1 VTIWPITKCKI
12 SKAVLVKTNAV
23 YDVNH
28 QRYLV
33 KNLSRFTNYTQLK
46 LVTQYLDK
54 IKPEHTNPS
63 EQANAWFCAFIK
75 QAQHRID
82 VTSLSI
88 NKDAKKALTKVHD
101 NSNHNY
107 IVEQIIKQNK
117 ASRLQASFVRQLHT
131 NLNFI
136 QDNKSSIKPLSTDVK
151 NADELEQI
159 QVLKSA
165 AKNTVSTSVLSL
177 FAGFDKDEHAFV
189 YECLSVVPRP
199 LQMRF
204 AKRYLSRCD
213 NSARSKYKANEWFR
227 RTINKLKPRLKILK
241 KIVDDMPLPWHIL
254 ANVEKTKKHGCVL
267 ANEVSA
273 ILVDIRNNT
282 DLNNLDV
289 KSDFAKTIVNDIIK
303 SQQNFSMVD
312 YYNVISEFA
321 AQFGVTLLFAEKGEY
336 LTEPDAEIALLKAQC
351 HAWWARKL
359 KPIRARYLEHLE
371 IATGEVGRD
380 VFSAYDKKTKQRVK
394 KRKGINAYC
403 SKQAITEYNYN
414 QERGKKY
421 LESLELVNECG
432 DVISLMKAVDKGMA
446 NPKNMRNELMLRVR
460 STEEMADAMN
470 YVGGF
475 YNITAPSRFHANS
488 PSWDGSTPKE
498 CSAYLNK
505 QYQQARAKLDR
516 LEIPYFGIRVAE
528 PHTDGCPHWHM
539 LIWTPERYYYQV
551 SHILRRY
558 FTRDDRD
565 VFFERFKRRKE
576 LKAVYTNKRRIWGLN
591 KKRGTYTKE
600 PKKDYYPSSPRF
612 TAIRMEPAKVD
623 KDGKRTGGAAAY
635 IAKYISKNIDGFALS
650 QEHDAD
656 SGEKLTQ
663 AVNPVKAWASTWGI
677 RQFQFQKSPS
687 ITIWRELRRV
697 KDELKGNDEL
707 EQVRYAAH
715 NGDFKTFVTLMGGFG
730 IGRASRFKPAYE
742 VTPYGNDYGEC
753 VKRLKGI
760 EDTTTL
766 CSLVTRVH
774 TWSKQP
780 IGTADKNNDVVIAGQ
795 DADTV
800 GIADLSWTSGNNCT
814 PCTTRHTD
822 ELLLDMHGF
831 TSEEIKDV
839 KKDLLDGKK
848 VGINGHVYFIKDG
861 VLTIWDEKAQ
871 LKQRKLEDIAEIAK
885 TEALK
890 ETLSDDS
897 GVVHCNR
904 HWPLFSV
911 DDANRLRD
919 GESIQLNGKLYYAE
933 AYELYYFEQSQFKHI
948 KHDVWPLFSSEH
960 GWQLNR
966 PFGVK
971 SPDCD
976 GEKVIHD
983 GRIYYVLNAELYSLE
998 VIHRHQVNNDLLISK
1013 ANWQYAREV
1022 GNLAYQ
1028 YAELDGRTHIT
1039 SSQFKKGWL
1048 KTDIL
1053 GDIELAKLV
1062 VSGEASAIS
1071 DNDWWA
1077 MDIMA

>member
-1 VTIWPITKCKI
+1 MITYQYE
-12 SKAVLVKTNAV
+12 SFAVNKAALVKANAV
-23 YDVNH
+23 NDINH
-28 QRYLV
+28 QTFLTD
-33 KNLSRFTNYTQLK
+33 NLDRFTPYTQLK
-46 LVTQYLDK
+46 LVIEYLSK
-54 IKPEHTNPS
+54 ISYKQQKQWYKKEPTNPS
-63 EQANAWFCAFIK
+63 EKANTWFCAFL
-75 QAQHRID
+75 QTTEQRID
-82 VTSLSI
+82 VNTIKAQVKNRPEFKKVTI
-88 NKDAKKALTKVHD
+88 NAGAIAALKKVHD
-101 NSNHNY
+101 NGHHNY
-107 IVEQIIKQNK
+107 IVTQIIESNK
-117 ASRLQASFVRQLHT
+117 KARLQASFVRQT
-131 NLNFI
+131 ASNLAFR
-136 QDNKSSIKPLSTDVK
+136 QTYKHKPLALDANS
-151 NADELEQI
+151 ADDIEHI
-159 QVLKSA
+159 TVLKKL
-165 AKNTVSTSVLSL
+165 AKSKVSGAVLAL
-177 FAGFDKDEHAFV
+177 FAEMDEADQAFL
-189 YECLSVVPRP
+189 YDCLSVVPKP

-204 AKRYLSRCD
+204 AKRYLHRCE
-213 NSARSKYKANEWFR
+213 NSQRGRFKANEWFR
-227 RTINKLKPRLKILK
+227 RTIKRLKPRIKILQQ
-241 KIVDDMPLPWHIL
+241 IVDDMPLPWHIL
-254 ANVEKTKKHGCVL
+254 ANAEKTKKHGSVL
-267 ANEVSA
+267 ANQVTTILCDLAEDDNNFDQTDYYDA
-273 ILVDIRNNT
+273 IAE
-282 DLNNLDV
+282 
-289 KSDFAKTIVNDIIK
+289 FAKPLGI
-303 SQQNFSMVD
+303 
-312 YYNVISEFA
+312 E
-321 AQFGVTLLFAEKGEY
+321 LLFAEKGNY
-336 LTEPDAEIALLKAQC
+336 LTEPDAEVALLKAQC
-351 HAWWARKL
+351 HKWWAKKL

-421 LESLELVNECG
+421 LESLELVNEIG
-432 DVISLMKAVDKGMA
+432 EVITLMKAVDKGMA
-446 NPKNMRNELMLRVR
+446 NPKNMRNELMLRIR
-460 STEEMADAMN
+460 STEEMADTMN

-558 FTRDDRD
+558 FTRDDRA
-565 VFFERFKRRKE
+565 VFFDRFKRRKE

-663 AVNPVKAWASTWGI
+663 TVNPVKAWASTWGI

-687 ITIWRELRRV
+687 ITIWRELRRIR
-697 KDELKGNDEL
+697 DELKDNDEL
-707 EQVRYAAH
+707 EQIRYAAS
-715 NGDFKTFVTLMGGFG
+715 NSDFKKFVELMGGFG
-730 IGRASRFKPAYE
+730 IGQEARFKPVYD
-742 VTPYGNDYGEC
+742 VTPYGNNYGEC
-753 VKRLKGI
+753 VKRLKGV
-760 EDTTTL
+760 EDTNTSR
-766 CSLVTRVH
+766 SLVTRVH
-774 TWSKQP
+774 TWEKQA
-780 IGTADKNNDVVIAGQ
+780 IGTADKNKTSVIAGQ

-814 PCTTRHTD
+814 PCSTGHTD

-831 TSEEIKDV
+831 TSEEIKGV

-871 LKQRKLEDIAEIAK
+871 LKQRKLDDIAEIAK

-890 ETLSDDS
+890 ETLSNDS

-998 VIHRHQVNNDLLISK
+998 VIHRHQVNNDLVISK

-1039 SSQFKKGWL
+1039 TTRYNKGWL

-1077 MDIMA
+1077 MDMMA